1 MCVICN
7 FIKMFVNTSK
17 CQCVICTHIK
27 NILSTIVVSGAY
39 IAVLRHYNQD
49 NLYNKVFNLGFIAPK
64 G

>member
-1 MCVICN
+1 
-7 FIKMFVNTSK
+7 MFVNTSK
-17 CQCVICTHIK
+17 CQCVMCTYIK

-49 NLYNKVFNLGFIAPK
+49 NLYNKVFNLGFIAPE